1 MKANLLK
8 PLTVVMLG
16 VLSFA
21 LWVLPGC
28 TLGAKDLIHEGSVRL
43 ETVPSRHAK
52 FAHIHVYQS
61 GPDMTL
67 FGALYQRHQVSVPSR
82 LHGHIDVQVLDPDG
96 ALLQEVPTR
105 IHRKD
110 KRWHRAWFRL
120 PISESLPEGSTLRLR
135 HHAHSFNVHHRT
147 CECL

>member
-8 PLTVVMLG
+8 PLTVAMFA

-52 FAHIHVYQS
+52 FARIHVYQS

-67 FGALYQRHQVSVPSR
+67 YGALYKRYQVSVPRR
-82 LHGHIDVQVLDPDG
+82 LSGHVDVQVLDPDG
-96 ALLQEVPTR
+96 ALLQQVPAR

-110 KRWHRAWFRL
+110 KRWRRAWFRL
-120 PISESLPEGSTLRLR
+120 RISETLPEGSTLRLR
-135 HHAHSFNVHHRT
+135 HHTQSLETHRRSS
-147 CECL
+147 ECL